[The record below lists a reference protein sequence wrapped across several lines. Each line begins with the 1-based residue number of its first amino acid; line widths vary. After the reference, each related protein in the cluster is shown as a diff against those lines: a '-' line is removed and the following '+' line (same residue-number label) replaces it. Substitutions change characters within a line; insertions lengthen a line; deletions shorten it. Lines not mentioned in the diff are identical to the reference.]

1 MAQTFDLLARLKA
14 DVSNFESG
22 MKQSSNSLKDFGA
35 TVSESTKKSTGM
47 LESFV
52 GGVGKIAGA
61 IGITQ
66 AVSAG
71 FSAITNSV
79 GDAISRV
86 DTLNQFP
93 KVLEQMGYGADE
105 ADASIKR
112 LSDGIQGL
120 PTRLNDIASQTQRMT
135 TILGD
140 VDLATETT
148 LALNNAFLASGASSA
163 DASRG
168 LEQYTQMLSSGKVDM
183 QSWRTLQETMPYALQ
198 ETAEAFGYAG
208 EAAQNDLYEAL
219 KSGDI
224 TMQEFNDKLIEL
236 SNETG
241 GFAEVALEASG
252 GIQTSWQNIQT
263 AIATGV
269 ANSISAFDDWLNS
282 AGFGGIS
289 GVLDNIKTKVQQ
301 MFEVVSESLPIILD
315 YFSGLFQSVGESAV
329 FRALKDDVSELVN
342 TLKSLDLGEFID
354 KWGPL
359 IAGVS
364 GAAGAFKLLSSAIPI
379 ITMVF
384 SAIQTWGGLILSITS
399 LKDAVALL
407 GLAFPL
413 LTNPIF
419 WVAAAI
425 GALIAI
431 GVLLWQNWDVIRDKA
446 MEIWGSISDFFT
458 TTIPNIVTGI
468 IEWFQQLPERISET
482 WDNLITGVVEWVQSM
497 WAQALEFGALF
508 IETILQFFN
517 DLPENIGFALGY
529 VVTKVVMWVVE
540 MVQLA
545 IEVGSNF
552 IENVITF
559 FSELPG
565 KVQTWLTNT
574 ISNVS
579 KWAKDMWAKAKE
591 AGSQF
596 IQNVISFIQQLPGK
610 VQTWLTN
617 TISRLTTWA
626 SQMRTKG
633 SEAARNLVSAVVD
646 GVKSLPGRM
655 LEFGK
660 NVVQGFWN
668 GIQALGGWLRSKVTG
683 FFNGIVKGVKSALDI
698 GSPSKLFYQFGVWVD
713 EGFANGIDS
722 GAKQVN
728 KSMHDMLQGAVGM
741 AEDLH
746 LSPSLAM
753 SAPNIDGELAT
764 SNRQINGSIDHN
776 LQTRNNTYY
785 FNLSMGRHDYELMT
799 DDITEIQGRKQSIS
813 TRRR

>member
-329 FRALKDDVSELVN
+329 FRALKDDVSELVD

-384 SAIQTWGGLILSITS
+384 SAIQT
-399 LKDAVALL
+399 
-407 GLAFPL
+407 
-413 LTNPIF
+413 
-419 WVAAAI
+419 
-425 GALIAI
+425 
-431 GVLLWQNWDVIRDKA
+431 
-446 MEIWGSISDFFT
+446 
-458 TTIPNIVTGI
+458 
-468 IEWFQQLPERISET
+468 
-482 WDNLITGVVEWVQSM
+482 
-497 WAQALEFGALF
+497 
-508 IETILQFFN
+508 
-517 DLPENIGFALGY
+517 
-529 VVTKVVMWVVE
+529 
-540 MVQLA
+540 
-545 IEVGSNF
+545 
-552 IENVITF
+552 
-559 FSELPG
+559 
-565 KVQTWLTNT
+565 
-574 ISNVS
+574 
-579 KWAKDMWAKAKE
+579 
-591 AGSQF
+591 
-596 IQNVISFIQQLPGK
+596 
-610 VQTWLTN
+610 
-617 TISRLTTWA
+617 
-626 SQMRTKG
+626 
-633 SEAARNLVSAVVD
+633 
-646 GVKSLPGRM
+646 
-655 LEFGK
+655 
-660 NVVQGFWN
+660 
-668 GIQALGGWLRSKVTG
+668 
-683 FFNGIVKGVKSALDI
+683 
-698 GSPSKLFYQFGVWVD
+698 
-713 EGFANGIDS
+713 
-722 GAKQVN
+722 
-728 KSMHDMLQGAVGM
+728 
-741 AEDLH
+741 
-746 LSPSLAM
+746 
-753 SAPNIDGELAT
+753 
-764 SNRQINGSIDHN
+764 
-776 LQTRNNTYY
+776 
-785 FNLSMGRHDYELMT
+785 
-799 DDITEIQGRKQSIS
+799 
-813 TRRR
+813 